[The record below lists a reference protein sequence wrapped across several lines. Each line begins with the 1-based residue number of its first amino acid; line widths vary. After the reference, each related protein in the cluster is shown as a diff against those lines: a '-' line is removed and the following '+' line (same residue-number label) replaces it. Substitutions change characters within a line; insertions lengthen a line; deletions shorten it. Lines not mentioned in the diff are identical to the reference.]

1 VSPSSNRATHL
12 VRLLV
17 YSAALG
23 ACLLALLRSPASGV
37 LGDLLVLT
45 LALPALL
52 GVGAWLIQNSH
63 RSPRTLLW
71 VLCADVLCA
80 GAVMALL
87 PAYSLAERLANAA
100 GFLVAT
106 LVAAVGRRRGA
117 AVAGVLAGVMVCLL
131 GLALLLHH
139 QISSPDLVLV
149 AARLGLLAAAAFE
162 VAWVSGAIDG
172 DMRRGA
178 TQELVARE
186 LKRRETESGELLS
199 FSQALAQSDGPAE
212 VAEATL
218 RHVRRHFEVRAHA
231 LALESEGEVLGVWEE
246 RGRLEADH
254 ASERRERLQQALS
267 EAGSRGTLTRLDTRS
282 LEAHEVPV
290 ETEIATWVSVPIRSG
305 TQTLGVLVLCDPR
318 RGAIPPQRIGL
329 LTDLAR
335 CAGEALARIGRS
347 RSEETRR
354 TGMLLRQMREGV
366 LLLGPDGQ
374 ALLANPAARD
384 ALSLTR
390 EGQALPEHLGEVPL
404 AELSRTPPGVARHF
418 RVQVARGET
427 ARPLELAGTAVG
439 ILEGRKRVGTLITLR
454 DVTEEELAR
463 RRLVQSEKMNL
474 VGQTLAG
481 VAHELN
487 NPLAALVGYA
497 DLLKHAAVPEAIARP
512 VQQMREQA
520 IRATRI
526 VRNLLNF
533 ARRRNP
539 QRVSVQIKDLICGTV
554 ELFAYEARM
563 NEVTLD
569 MDMGAVLPTLLA
581 DPTALQQVL
590 VNLVQNAIHALSHS
604 ERKPRK
610 VTIRAHMVAEAVV
623 VSVSDNGPGVPAPL
637 AARVFEPFFTTK
649 SAGHGT
655 GLGLAVSR
663 AVAREHGGE
672 LSLDMERREGAS
684 FVLRLPVRQ
693 APLSPSESGTPDGEE
708 APLPGS
714 VLVVDDE
721 ASVRESLVA
730 QIGHLGSRVE
740 SAGDAQEAQRMLSMG
755 AYDVVLLDVRMP
767 GASGLELHQT
777 LLSRNPEQAHRVV
790 FMTGDLV
797 NDDVLAQLRS
807 TGNPYLEK
815 PFTIDE
821 LRQALRRTPPPTG
834 PRGRESLMAGH
845 FLSTIR

>member
-1 VSPSSNRATHL
+1 MTSGSDRATHL
-12 VRLLV
+12 LRLLV
-17 YSAALG
+17 GLTALG
-23 ACLLALLRSPASGV
+23 ACLFALLQSTAPAAFS
-37 LGDLLVLT
+37 DLLLLT
-45 LALPALL
+45 LAVPAVL
-52 GVGAWLIQNSH
+52 GVGAWLLSTRQRTSQ
-63 RSPRTLLW
+63 TLLW

-80 GAVMALL
+80 GSVMALL
-87 PAYSLAERLANAA
+87 PAYSFAERLAHAA

-106 LVAAVGRRRGA
+106 LVAATGRRRTA
-117 AVAGVLAGVMVCLL
+117 AVAGALAGAMICLL
-131 GLALLLHH
+131 GLTLLLHH
-139 QISSPDLVLV
+139 QISSPNLALLG
-149 AARLGLLAAAAFE
+149 ARLLLLAVACAV
-162 VAWVSGAIDG
+162 VAWVCAALDG
-172 DMRRGA
+172 DLRRRS

-186 LKRRETESGELLS
+186 LKRREEESGELLA

-218 RHVRRHFEVRAHA
+218 RHMRRHFEVRAHA
-231 LALESEGEVLGVWEE
+231 LALEVDGEVLSIWEE

-254 ASERRERLQQALS
+254 AAERRERLQQALA
-267 EAGSRGTLTRLDTRS
+267 EAGSNATLGRLDTRS
-282 LEAHEVPV
+282 LDAQKVAV
-290 ETEIATWVSVPIRSG
+290 ETETATWVTVPVRSG
-305 TQTLGVLVLCDPR
+305 PLILGVLVLCDPR
-318 RGAIPPQRIGL
+318 RGAIPPQRIGI

-335 CAGEALARIGRS
+335 CASEALARIGRS

-384 ALSLTR
+384 ALSMTR
-390 EGQALPEHLGEVPL
+390 EDQALPERLGEVPL
-404 AELSRTPPGVARHF
+404 AELARTPPGVARHF
-418 RVQVARGET
+418 RVQVARGES

-539 QRVSVQIKDLICGTV
+539 QRVAVQINDLICGAV
-554 ELFAYEARM
+554 ELFAYEARL

-569 MDMGAVLPTLLA
+569 MDLDPALPTLLA

-590 VNLVQNAIHALSHS
+590 VNLLQNAIHALAHS
-604 ERKPRK
+604 ERRPRK
-610 VTIRAHMVAEAVV
+610 VTIGAHVSGESIV
-623 VSVSDNGPGVPAPL
+623 VSVSDNGAGVPAAL
-637 AARVFEPFFTTK
+637 GARIFEPFFTTK
-649 SAGHGT
+649 GDGHGT

-663 AVAREHGGE
+663 AVAREHSGE
-672 LSLDMERREGAS
+672 LSLDPERREGAS
-684 FVLRLPVRQ
+684 FVLRLPLKQ
-693 APLSPSESGTPDGEE
+693 AGLPLSDAGAPAGEE
-708 APLPGS
+708 ARLPAS

-721 ASVRESLVA
+721 ASVREALVA

-740 SAGDAQEAQRMLSMG
+740 SAGDAQEAQRMLANG
-755 AYDVVLLDVRMP
+755 RYDAVLLDVRMP
-767 GASGLELHQT
+767 GASGLELHNT
-777 LLSRNPEQAHRVV
+777 LLTRNPEQARRVV
-790 FMTGDLV
+790 FMTGDCV
-797 NDDVLAQLRS
+797 NDDVLSHLRR

-815 PFTIDE
+815 PFTFDE
-821 LRQALRRTPPPTG
+821 LRKALRRTSPPPAPG
-834 PRGRESLMAGH
+834 PGSPAAPHALTAT
-845 FLSTIR
+845 L

>member
-1 VSPSSNRATHL
+1 MTSGHHRATHL
-12 VRLLV
+12 LRLLWGLTAV
-17 YSAALG
+17 AA
-23 ACLLALLRSPASGV
+23 CVLALLRSTAPAAFP
-37 LGDLLVLT
+37 DLLLLT
-45 LALPALL
+45 LAIPAVL
-52 GVGAWLIQNSH
+52 GLGAWLLSTSQGSA
-63 RSPRTLLW
+63 RALLW

-87 PAYSLAERLANAA
+87 PAYSLAERVAHAA
-100 GFLVAT
+100 GFLVGT
-106 LVAAVGRRRGA
+106 LVAAMGRRRA
-117 AVAGVLAGVMVCLL
+117 AALAGALAGAMVCLL

-139 QISSPDLVLV
+139 QISSPDLALV
-149 AARLGLLAAAAFE
+149 GARLLLLAAAAAE
-162 VAWVSGAIDG
+162 VAWVSAAID
-172 DMRRGA
+172 DDLRRRS

-186 LKRRETESGELLS
+186 LKNREEESGELLA

-218 RHVRRHFEVRAHA
+218 RHMRRHFEVRAHA
-231 LALESEGEVLGVWEE
+231 LALESDGEVLSIWEE
-246 RGRLEADH
+246 RGRLEVDH
-254 ASERRERLQQALS
+254 GSERRERLQQALS
-267 EAGSRGTLTRLDTRS
+267 EAGSNARLGRLETRS
-282 LEAHEVPV
+282 LDAQKVPV
-290 ETEIATWVSVPIRSG
+290 ETETTTWVAVPVRSG
-305 TQTLGVLVLCDPR
+305 TAILGVLVLCDPR
-318 RGAIPPQRIGL
+318 RGAIPPQRIGI

-335 CAGEALARIGRS
+335 CASEALARIGRS

-384 ALSLTR
+384 ALSLTQ
-390 EGQALPEHLGEVPL
+390 EGQALPERLGEVPL
-404 AELSRTPPGVARHF
+404 AELARTPPGVARHF
-418 RVQVARGET
+418 RVQVPRGEA

-439 ILEGRKRVGTLITLR
+439 ILEGRRRVGTLITLR

-539 QRVSVQIKDLICGTV
+539 QRVAVQVNDLVCGTV

-563 NEVTLD
+563 HEVTLD
-569 MDMGAVLPTLLA
+569 MDLDPALPTLLA

-590 VNLVQNAIHALSHS
+590 VNLVQNAIHALAHS
-604 ERKPRK
+604 PRKPRK
-610 VTIRAHMVAEAVV
+610 VTIAAHVAGEGIV
-623 VSVSDNGPGVPAPL
+623 VSVSDNGSGVPAAL
-637 AARVFEPFFTTK
+637 AARIFEPFFTTK
-649 SAGHGT
+649 GDGHGT

-672 LSLDMERREGAS
+672 LSLDPERRDGAS
-684 FVLRLPVRQ
+684 FVLRLPLKQ
-693 APLSPSESGTPDGEE
+693 ASLPLSDAGATDGEE
-708 APLPGS
+708 ARLPTS

-721 ASVRESLVA
+721 ASVREALVA

-740 SAGDAQEAQRMLSMG
+740 SAGDAQEAQRMLALG
-755 AYDVVLLDVRMP
+755 RYDAVLLDVRMP
-767 GASGLELHQT
+767 GASGLDLHNT
-777 LLSRNPEQAHRVV
+777 LLTRNPEQARRVV
-790 FMTGDLV
+790 FMTGDCV
-797 NDDVLAQLRS
+797 NDDVLTHLRR

-815 PFTIDE
+815 PFTFDE
-821 LRQALRRTPPPTG
+821 LRKALRRATPTAGAGPGAPHAAPT
-834 PRGRESLMAGH
+834 LTATH
-845 FLSTIR
+845 